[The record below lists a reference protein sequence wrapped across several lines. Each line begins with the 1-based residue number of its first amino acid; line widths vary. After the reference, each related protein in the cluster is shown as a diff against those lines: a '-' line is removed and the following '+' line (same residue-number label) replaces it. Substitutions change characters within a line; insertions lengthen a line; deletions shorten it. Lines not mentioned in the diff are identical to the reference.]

1 MNFPL
6 KFGDLTFISSGAH
19 IVAYSYDY
27 SSHTHRK
34 QATGFHLFLSHPN
47 YDLVPFTAFS
57 QAFSDKAAVFLQ
69 FPEVKIQNLGIKFNY
84 VTTKRTQHKSIFQ
97 NNRNSI
103 KLYSF
108 LKMYSVRK
116 SIY

>member
-6 KFGDLTFISSGAH
+6 KFRHLTFVSSEAH

-34 QATGFHLFLSHPN
+34 QVIGFHVFLSQPN

-57 QAFSDKAAVFLQ
+57 QACSDKAAVFLQ
-69 FPEVKIQNLGIKFNY
+69 FPEVK
-84 VTTKRTQHKSIFQ
+84 
-97 NNRNSI
+97 
-103 KLYSF
+103 
-108 LKMYSVRK
+108 M
-116 SIY
+116 